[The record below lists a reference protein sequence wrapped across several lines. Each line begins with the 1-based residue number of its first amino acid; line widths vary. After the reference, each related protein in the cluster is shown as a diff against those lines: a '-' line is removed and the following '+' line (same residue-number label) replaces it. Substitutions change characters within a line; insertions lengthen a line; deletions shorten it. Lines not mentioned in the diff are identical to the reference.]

1 MTISAQIHPTAIIHP
16 SAQIA
21 ADVQIGAYSIIG
33 EQVSIASGT
42 QILSHVVVAGF
53 TRIGKNNQIFQFASV
68 GERCQDLKYQGEET
82 WLEIGD
88 NNIIREHCTLH
99 RGTVQDQGIT
109 KVGSHNLLMVNTHIA
124 HDCIIGNHNIIANN
138 VGIAGHVHVGDHVII
153 GGNSGIH
160 QFCRIDSYSMIGGAS
175 LIVKDVPAFIM
186 ASGNPAHAHG
196 MNYEGMR
203 RKGWS
208 KETIEGLR
216 QAYKILYRSNLTTQE
231 AIAQI
236 SEQILPT
243 VPEAKLLLD
252 SLQQS
257 QRGIVR

>member
-1 MTISAQIHPTAIIHP
+1 MTTSAQIHPTAIIHP

-21 ADVQIGAYSIIG
+21 VDVQIGAYSIIG

-109 KVGSHNLLMVNTHIA
+109 KVGSHNLFMVNTHIA
-124 HDCIIGNHNIIANN
+124 HDCIIGNHNVIANN

-243 VPEAKLLLD
+243 VPEVKLLLD

>member
-1 MTISAQIHPTAIIHP
+1 MTTSAQIHPTAIIHP

-33 EQVSIASGT
+33 EQVTIASGT
-42 QILSHVVVAGF
+42 QILSHVVIAGF

-109 KVGSHNLLMVNTHIA
+109 KVGSHNLFMVNTHIA

>member
-53 TRIGKNNQIFQFASV
+53 THIGKNNQIFQFASV

-236 SEQILPT
+236 SDKILPT

>member
-1 MTISAQIHPTAIIHP
+1 MTTSAQIHPTAIIHP

-33 EQVSIASGT
+33 EQVSIGTGT
-42 QILSHVVVAGF
+42 QVLSHVVIAGF
-53 TRIGKNNQIFQFASV
+53 TRIGENNQIFQFASV

-82 WLEIGD
+82 WLEIG
-88 NNIIREHCTLH
+88 NHNIIREHCTLH